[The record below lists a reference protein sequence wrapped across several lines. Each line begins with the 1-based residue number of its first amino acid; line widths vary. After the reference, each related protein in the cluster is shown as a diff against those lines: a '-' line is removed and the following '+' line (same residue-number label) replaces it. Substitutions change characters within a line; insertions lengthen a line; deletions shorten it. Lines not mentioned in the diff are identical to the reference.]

1 MWDKLGDYASQAG
14 IDANALKACL
24 SSPEAAKEVDG
35 NHAEGVSVSV
45 NSTPTS
51 FVNGRPVVGE
61 DAQALQQFIDYEL
74 GAHSK

>member
-1 MWDKLGDYASQAG
+1 
-14 IDANALKACL
+14 
-24 SSPEAAKEVDG
+24 VDS
-35 NHAEGVSVSV
+35 NHADGVAVSV

-74 GAHSK
+74 ATHPK